1 MKKTFK
7 KSLNKTNK
15 TFKKSLN
22 KTNKT
27 FKKSIKYQTKNRRE
41 KELIVEFIYF
51 QKKHIKNVLKELKY
65 GQKKTHWIWYFFPKT
80 LNSFD
85 KIKHEP
91 SEKTKYFSFNTK
103 KEAYAFVNTPYLL
116 NNYLI
121 CLTLLKKH
129 KHTQKYIM
137 DSYYQGND
145 SKKVNESKKII
156 KFILIDLQKTKKLTK
171 KQELVLKII

>member
-7 KSLNKTNK
+7 KSLNKTNI
-15 TFKKSLN
+15 TFKKS
-22 KTNKT
+22 
-27 FKKSIKYQTKNRRE
+27 SKYKIKNRQV
-41 KELIVEFIYF
+41 KELIGEFIYF
-51 QKKHIKNVLKELKY
+51 QKKHVKNVIKELKN

-85 KIKHEP
+85 KIKYEP
-91 SEKTKYFSFNTK
+91 TEKTKYFCFNSK

-116 NNYLI
+116 NNYLTCI
-121 CLTLLKKH
+121 TLLNKH
-129 KHTQKYIM
+129 KNSQKYIM

-145 SKKVNESKKII
+145 SKKVNDSKKII
-156 KFILIDLQKTKKLTK
+156 KFILLNLRKKQKLTK

>member
-1 MKKTFK
+1 M
-7 KSLNKTNK
+7 NK

-27 FKKSIKYQTKNRRE
+27 FKKSSKYKTKNRPV
-41 KELIVEFIYF
+41 KELIAEFIYF
-51 QKKHIKNVLKELKY
+51 QKKHIKNVIKELKN
-65 GQKKTHWIWYFFPKT
+65 GKKKTHWIWYFFPKT

-85 KIKHEP
+85 TLKYEP
-91 SEKTKYFSFNTK
+91 SEKTKYFSFNSK
-103 KEAYAFVNTPYLL
+103 KEAYAFVNTQYLL

-121 CLTLLKKH
+121 CITLLKIHRKS
-129 KHTQKYIM
+129 QKNIM

-156 KFILIDLQKTKKLTK
+156 KFILLNLQKTKKLTK
-171 KQELVLKII
+171 KQELLLKII